1 MYSLYTLK
9 INEKRWSRPKIFYRN
24 YWTCKVECLMMVK
37 LVNLILELIIFEK
50 IYKAVNNNSTSI
62 DWNHFQWNNYTFVC
76 TWQSKCVFN
85 KIRVITSA
93 WNAMFQYLMLFIF
106 FDIVVSSADVV
117 CIHRNGVVL
126 YQNEIS

>member
-1 MYSLYTLK
+1 MQS
-9 INEKRWSRPKIFYRN
+9 WMFDDG
-24 YWTCKVECLMMVK
+24 KVAK
-37 LVNLILELIIFEK
+37 PYLELIIFEK
-50 IYKAVNNNSTSI
+50 IYKAENNNSTSI